1 MYLLDTDILL
11 HLWQGNQSV
20 KERLLEADDTEVA
33 ITAITKAEILRVRCE
48 NLLKANDATLVVKA
62 QQRFTRTEQLL
73 SELSVIPFDENAA
86 SQFDRLQRVT
96 KLKKIGR
103 ADLLIASIALANA
116 AILVTRNLRHFR
128 QVPDLRVENWAD

>member
-128 QVPDLRVENWAD
+128 QVPGLRVENWAD

>member
-48 NLLKANDATLVVKA
+48 NLLKANDATQVVKA

>member
-20 KERLLEADDTEVA
+20 KERLLDADDTEVA

-48 NLLKANDATLVVKA
+48 NLLKANDVTLVVKA

-73 SELSVIPFDENAA
+73 
-86 SQFDRLQRVT
+86 
-96 KLKKIGR
+96 
-103 ADLLIASIALANA
+103 
-116 AILVTRNLRHFR
+116 
-128 QVPDLRVENWAD
+128 